1 MRREPGVREEE
12 RGRGAPA
19 SAAGRDRAAA
29 ELRRAGTRSPTHGRP
44 GWYSTAEPGT
54 RASGG
59 MGCTCHAGLA
69 HRSRYVSDEGAH
81 SAPPSLSAL
90 PCAWCQHASPGWHT
104 GGASSSCRLLPPSD
118 AVSEPRGPRSASSTL
133 AIPRVGESGGG
144 GGAPAST
151 RAGAG
156 DAAARGGARDGCAQY
171 VAEDAEAA
179 RPAARHGCWVGVVGA
194 ARVSRCSSARRRSP
208 RGR

>member
-151 RAGAG
+151 RARG
-156 DAAARGGARDGCAQY
+156 RGGRGRERRRTRHGYAQY
-171 VAEDAEAA
+171 VADGGRRGGQA
-179 RPAARHGCWVGVVGA
+179 GSA
-194 ARVSRCSSARRRSP
+194 ARVLGWGCG
-208 RGR
+208 GRAGEQVQQR

>member
-118 AVSEPRGPRSASSTL
+118 AVSEPL
-133 AIPRVGESGGG
+133 
-144 GGAPAST
+144 GAPGVPAVRSPFHGWVRAEEGEERLRGARA

-156 DAAARGGARDGCAQY
+156 DAAVRGSARDGYAQE
-171 VAEDAEAA
+171 VAEGAEAVA
-179 RPAARHGCWVGVVGA
+179 GRQRGTGVGLGLWG
-194 ARVSRCSSARRRSP
+194 P
-208 RGR
+208 RG

>member
-12 RGRGAPA
+12 RGRGARRRR
-19 SAAGRDRAAA
+19 GGDAAA

-151 RAGAG
+151 RARG
-156 DAAARGGARDGCAQY
+156 RGGRGCERQRTRWLRAGCGGG
-171 VAEDAEAA
+171 
-179 RPAARHGCWVGVVGA
+179 RRGGHWPAARHGCWVGVVGG
-194 ARVSRCSSARRRSP
+194 ARVSRCSSAGRRSP